1 VSQRASKLRP
11 SSARGGVLRL
21 ACACWLFAVPAN
33 AWAGESTQLQ
43 VPDAPPLSA
52 AYLPAPDAP
61 PSFAAS
67 ARTTLGVHASTPA
80 KAAAPK
86 TYSHSSTSSARLVV
100 TQPAARTPSTPVRSG
115 TTPTKS
121 RATPPART
129 GRGSVARPATSSAL
143 TAPKKLGKGLVSTV
157 RRTRLVVPHD
167 PPRLDRNLLAMGGV
181 LLGVAAIGAAV
192 LGGGIRHV
200 LREGRP

>member
-1 VSQRASKLRP
+1 
-11 SSARGGVLRL
+11 
-21 ACACWLFAVPAN
+21 
-33 AWAGESTQLQ
+33 
-43 VPDAPPLSA
+43 
-52 AYLPAPDAP
+52 
-61 PSFAAS
+61 
-67 ARTTLGVHASTPA
+67 
-80 KAAAPK
+80 
-86 TYSHSSTSSARLVV
+86 
-100 TQPAARTPSTPVRSG
+100 
-115 TTPTKS
+115 
-121 RATPPART
+121 
-129 GRGSVARPATSSAL
+129 L